1 MYSVKGKLYLWS
13 HSEKRWK
20 ERGEGKLHINTLK
33 DNEKESRLI
42 MRMEAAF
49 RLILNAKV
57 FPQMRCEKAS
67 EKTVTITAVGGVE
80 EPELADKLNTF
91 MIKLSRKDEADELV
105 EQLQKY
111 IKLSEEVKPKET
123 TSTGKADETKPQE
136 SSKEATTNEKTSKE

>member
-1 MYSVKGKLYLWS
+1 VKGKLYLWS

-20 ERGEGKLHINTLK
+20 ERGEGKLHINVANK
-33 DNEKESRLI
+33 NERESRLV

-67 EKTVTITAVGGVE
+67 EKTVSITAVGGVE

-91 MIKLSRKDEADELV
+91 MLKLSRKDEGECDCRSYSRLDT
-105 EQLQKY
+105 Y
-111 IKLSEEVKPKET
+111 PSFY
-123 TSTGKADETKPQE
+123 
-136 SSKEATTNEKTSKE
+136 